1 MAGSSRRVFDDRGDI
16 VLGWLTRIAVL
27 LGVAGLALFDAIS
40 IGTTAVTVTDQGD
53 YAARAASQEWLTTK
67 SVQSA
72 YNEAVVAAMEQNR
85 ANVVATKDFRVD
97 PDGTV
102 HLTVSR
108 TATTLIVYRVGAI
121 RKWAHIERQSEGRDV
136 SND

>member
-1 MAGSSRRVFDDRGDI
+1 MAGSTRRVSDDRGGI

-40 IGTTAVTVTDQGD
+40 IGSTAVTVTDQGD
-53 YAARAASQEWLTTK
+53 YAARQASEEWQATK

-72 YNEAVVAAMEQNR
+72 YNEAVVAAMEQNP
-85 ANVVATKDFRVD
+85 ANVVATRDFKVD

-108 TATTLIVYRVGAI
+108 TATTLIVYRVGPI
-121 RKWAHIERQSEGRDV
+121 RKWAHIVRQSEGRDI
-136 SND
+136 STD